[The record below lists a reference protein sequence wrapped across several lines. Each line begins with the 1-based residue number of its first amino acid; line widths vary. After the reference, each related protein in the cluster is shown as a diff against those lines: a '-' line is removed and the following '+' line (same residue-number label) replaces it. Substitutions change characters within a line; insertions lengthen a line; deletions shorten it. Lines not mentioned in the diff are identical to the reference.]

1 MSNKILDNGTILTL
15 GLVGAVAAIGA
26 AAQRGVYGSRAK
38 HMGTVGGGMEFVHG
52 QPGRPPMLRMRSDMS
67 LAARLNDHGFAFEEV
82 ERGLLVDDA
91 HDILIRIEGGMADI
105 EKRKMDANGNLTGMK
120 SLGEFPVHSVANMV
134 AAMRGG
140 SRATSA
146 MKGSRSRG
154 SRAMVSEG
162 IYKDISLPA
171 AELGEAYGR
180 DMLKV
185 DVNTQDEDWTTP
197 WLVTVGSG
205 YSGHHFV
212 VFGNSEDSA
221 LAHAIETA
229 VITARGLTARRG
241 NKQLEESL
249 REYDGEGYVT
259 DDGMVYLGHFD
270 SLHIRRLGNDVR
282 PLLQRHG
289 VSLEGEG
296 SGNRGSRSR
305 SRGSRATAIPK
316 FIGEA
321 GEAGNYYYW
330 AIKVAGVDPRFPMK
344 SFGRQLEDYEKLK
357 EWKKSAKQ
365 DYISTKSRKGQKPKT
380 ELRRWLESV
389 KPSEFYVKWDLGV
402 DDDTR
407 LIYYKD

>member
-1 MSNKILDNGTILTL
+1 MSKNLLDNGTVLTL
-15 GLVGAVAAIGA
+15 GLVGAVAAIGVA
-26 AAQRGVYGSRAK
+26 AKRGVYGSRSTA
-38 HMGTVGGGMEFVHG
+38 TSSVMERLMRQLNGHG
-52 QPGRPPMLRMRSDMS
+52 SR
-67 LAARLNDHGFAFEEV
+67 FEMEDDY
-82 ERGLLVDDA
+82 LIVDDDANVSIVAVDSPLRPDAQGQYRPGVDEAVEPTMVEVAKRKLDRSGNLVGMKVLGQFSA
-91 HDILIRIEGGMADI
+91 HD
-105 EKRKMDANGNLTGMK
+105 
-120 SLGEFPVHSVANMV
+120 
-134 AAMRGG
+134 AAGIARALSSHRAG
-140 SRATSA
+140 S

-171 AELGEAYGR
+171 AELGEKHGR
-180 DMLKV
+180 EMVTV
-185 DVNTQDEDWTTP
+185 DVNTQDEDWGKP

-205 YSGHHFV
+205 YSSHHFV
-212 VFGNSEDSA
+212 VFGSSEDSA

-229 VITARGLTARRG
+229 VVTAPGWTARPGDEH
-241 NKQLEESL
+241 LEESL
-249 REYDGEGYVT
+249 REYDGEGYAT
-259 DDGMVYLGHFD
+259 DDGSVYLGHFD
-270 SLHIRRLGNDVR
+270 SLHIRRIGNDVR
-282 PLLQRHG
+282 PLLKRHG

-296 SGNRGSRSR
+296 SSNRGSRSR